1 MGNAKKFLIGKKVSM
16 TQVFD
21 DAGRLTPVTVLSVGP
36 CVVTHVKTND
46 HDGFDAVELGWG
58 FTKKM
63 TKALQGHLKGLGSFR
78 TLRQFRV
85 ASADASQFERGKTV
99 DVSWFESGEKV
110 TVVGTSKGHG
120 FQGVVKRHKFHG
132 HPASHGHKDQ
142 QRMPGSSGPGGLQRV
157 AKGKRMSGHMGD
169 ERVTVKNLKVV
180 KVDPQLHELWVRGA
194 VPGARG
200 TIVTVTV

>member
-1 MGNAKKFLIGKKVSM
+1 MGVSKKFLIGKKVSM
-16 TQVFD
+16 SQVFD
-21 DAGRLTPVTVLSVGP
+21 DAGRLTPITVLSVGP
-36 CVVTHVKTND
+36 CVVTHVLTKD
-46 HDGFDAVELGWG
+46 HDGVDAVELGWG

-63 TKALQGHLKGLGSFR
+63 NKAQQGHLKGLGSFR
-78 TLRQFRV
+78 TMRQFRV
-85 ASADASQFERGKTV
+85 NPAQNAELERGKTV
-99 DVSWFESGEKV
+99 DVSWFEPGEKV

-180 KVDPQLHELWVRGA
+180 KVNLETHELWVRGA

-200 TIVTVTV
+200 GIVIVSL